1 MVAMPYILVNI
12 VLDGLSL
19 LFFCV
24 TSAALLSRYPAAG
37 LFLPARLRHRRSRA
51 LLAHAVLLAV
61 LSIGLVRVARLT
73 ATYAVSRFL
82 CEAFFYIGFVNCVVL
97 SYRFLDTR
105 YFRAA
110 TASIPRRLVIVL
122 CSVVL
127 TSVPV
132 VLVVAAV
139 TIMFVVR

>member
-12 VLDGLSL
+12 VLDWLSL

-37 LFLPARLRHRRSRA
+37 LYLPARLGHRRSRV
-51 LLAHAVLLAV
+51 LVAHAVLLAV
-61 LSIGLVRVARLT
+61 LSIGVVRLT
-73 ATYAVSRFL
+73 RLTGMYAVTRFL
-82 CEAFFYIGFVNCVVL
+82 FEAFFYIGFANSVVL
-97 SYRFLDTR
+97 SYQFLDTR
-105 YFRAA
+105 YFRA
-110 TASIPRRLVIVL
+110 TASIPRRLLIAL

-132 VLVVAAV
+132 VLVVA
-139 TIMFVVR
+139 VVAIAFILR